1 MRGFMAAIDR
11 VRKLR
16 DEFQMRV
23 QERLP
28 GYDFKSA
35 RVRDELDKILEE
47 LEKCPTLAATKSSA

>member
-1 MRGFMAAIDR
+1 MAAIDR